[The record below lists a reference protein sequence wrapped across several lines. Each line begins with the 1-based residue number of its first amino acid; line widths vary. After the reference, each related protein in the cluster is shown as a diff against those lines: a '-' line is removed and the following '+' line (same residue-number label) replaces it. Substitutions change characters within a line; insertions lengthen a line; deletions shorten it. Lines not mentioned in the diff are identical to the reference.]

1 MSTRVLLAD
10 DHQIVREGLRA
21 LVDGEHGMQVIGE
34 AGDGREAVA
43 LTAKLKPDIVI
54 MDVAMPGL
62 NGIEA
67 THQIVTERPGSRVLA
82 LSMHSRKRF
91 VEQILKAGAAGYLLK
106 DKAFEELATAMETVM
121 AGRTYLSPQIMEM
134 VLQDYL
140 RRPPEEGSASALTER
155 EREVL
160 QLVAEGA
167 TTKQIAMR
175 LHVSVKT
182 IETHRRQIMQKLD
195 AYSVAQLTK
204 IALREG
210 LTSLEI

>member
-1 MSTRVLLAD
+1 MATRILLAD

-21 LVDGEHGMQVIGE
+21 LVDNEPEMQTIGE
-34 AGDGREAVA
+34 AADGREAVKLA
-43 LTAKLKPDIVI
+43 LALKPDVVI

-67 THQIVTERPGSRVLA
+67 THQIVTENPGVRILA
-82 LSMHSRKRF
+82 LSMHSGNRF
-91 VEQILKAGAAGYLLK
+91 VEQILKAGASGYVLK
-106 DKAFEELATAMETVM
+106 DKAFEELASAVATVM
-121 AGRTYLSPQIMEM
+121 SGRTYLSPRIMEV

-140 RRPPEEGSASALTER
+140 RRSTEEGATSGLTDR

-167 TTKQIAMR
+167 TTKQIALA

-182 IETHRRQIMQKLD
+182 IETHRRQLMQKLD

>member
-1 MSTRVLLAD
+1 MATRILLAD

-21 LVDGEHGMQVIGE
+21 LVDNEPGMQTIGE
-34 AGDGREAVA
+34 AADGREAVKLA
-43 LTAKLKPDIVI
+43 LALKPDVVI

-67 THQIVTERPGSRVLA
+67 THQIVTENPGVRILA
-82 LSMHSRKRF
+82 LSMHSGNRF
-91 VEQILKAGAAGYLLK
+91 VEQILKAGASGYVLK
-106 DKAFEELATAMETVM
+106 DKAFEELASAVVTVM
-121 AGRTYLSPQIMEM
+121 SGRTYLSPRIMEV

-140 RRPPEEGSASALTER
+140 RRSTEEGATSGLTDR

-167 TTKQIAMR
+167 TTKQIALA

-182 IETHRRQIMQKLD
+182 IETHRRQLMQKLD